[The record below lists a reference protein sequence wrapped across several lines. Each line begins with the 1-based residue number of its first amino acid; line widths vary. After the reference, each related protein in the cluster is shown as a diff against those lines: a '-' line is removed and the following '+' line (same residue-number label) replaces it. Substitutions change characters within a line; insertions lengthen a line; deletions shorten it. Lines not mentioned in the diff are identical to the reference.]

1 MKIGIIGSGQVAQ
14 TLAGGFLAHGH
25 DVAVGTRDPA
35 KLRDWAAKKP
45 RLVVESVREAA
56 KSAEVIVLAVKGR
69 AALPAL
75 EAAGAAD
82 LAGKTVIDATNP
94 LAETPPDHGVMRF
107 FTTLDESLMER
118 SQREFPDAH
127 FVKAFS
133 SVGCG
138 RMVNPSYPEGKPTMF
153 ICGNDQ
159 EAKKTVATILDQFG
173 WETADMGGVEA
184 ARAIEPLCILWCL
197 PGILHN
203 EWTHAFK
210 LLR

>member
-14 TLAGGFLAHGH
+14 TLADGFLEHGH

-56 KSAEVIVLAVKGR
+56 KFAEAIVLAVKGR
-69 AALPAL
+69 AALEAL
-75 EAAGAAD
+75 KAAGAAD

-94 LAETPPDHGVMRF
+94 LAETPPDHGVVKF

-118 SQREFPDAH
+118 SQREFPDVH
-127 FVKAFS
+127 FVKAFN

-138 RMVNPSYPEGKPTMF
+138 RMVNPSYREGKPTMF
-153 ICGNDQ
+153 ICGDDQ
-159 EAKKTVATILDQFG
+159 EAKKTVATILDQF
-173 WETADMGGVEA
+173 
-184 ARAIEPLCILWCL
+184 
-197 PGILHN
+197 
-203 EWTHAFK
+203 
-210 LLR
+210 